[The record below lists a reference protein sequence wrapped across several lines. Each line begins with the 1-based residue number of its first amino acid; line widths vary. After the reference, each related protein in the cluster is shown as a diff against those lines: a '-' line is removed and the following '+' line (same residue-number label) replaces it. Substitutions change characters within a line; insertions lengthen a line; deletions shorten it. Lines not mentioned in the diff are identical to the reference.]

1 MNMTERHLTTVIAA
15 VVIAGAWGSTV
26 QQTRG
31 ASLATQTAQP
41 PIERLAS
48 PAGSS
53 AIELGGRY
61 DRQGSYVGGRWMEI
75 KYGRPIKRGRD
86 LFGPP
91 DFADALADGAP
102 VWRAGANTSTR
113 LLTEIPVVIGGRA
126 IAPGEYTVFIDLQR
140 HEWTLIISA
149 WPAQLNGY
157 NTDDKT
163 ALFGAYDYT
172 PDKDVVRTPMTLEV
186 LPRSFEQLSWEFLD
200 VTDAGGKLALLWDRQ
215 LAFVPFTLAK

>member
-1 MNMTERHLTTVIAA
+1 MTKRHLATAAIAA
-15 VVIAGAWGSTV
+15 AVIAGALGSTV
-26 QQTRG
+26 RQTRG
-31 ASLATQTAQP
+31 ASLTTQAGQP
-41 PIERLAS
+41 PVERLAS

-113 LLTEIPVVIGGRA
+113 LLTEIPVVIGGKT
-126 IAPGEYTVFIDLQR
+126 IAPGEYTVFIDLKR
-140 HEWTLIISA
+140 NDWTLIISA
-149 WPAQLNGY
+149 WPAQLDGY
-157 NTDDKT
+157 NTDDRT

-172 PDKDVVRTPMTLEV
+172 PEKDVVRVPMTLEAV
-186 LPRSFEQLSWEFLD
+186 SRSFEQLSWEFLD
-200 VTDAGGKLALLWDRQ
+200 VTDAGGKLALLWDKQ
-215 LAFVPFTLAK
+215 LAFVPFTLGK